1 MGVTQRQTQQ
11 LQPRR
16 LREWVPGS
24 SLLQTSNFSFLQLP
38 NSKTNQPVKMA
49 MSKIRQNYHEDCE
62 ALINKQINMEF
73 YASYVYLSM
82 SSFFNRDDQAL
93 HGFAEHFKKES
104 NEERGHGMKLME
116 YQTKRGGRVVFQ
128 DIAKPTT
135 MDWGS
140 PLEAMEAA
148 LELEKT
154 VNQSLLDIHK
164 VAGDKGDGHL
174 CDFLESEY
182 LSEQV
187 EGIKAVGDLITK
199 MKRAGDGLGLH
210 IIDKE
215 MGSQFSKT
223 CNTKPQLAAIRLTD
237 WI

>member
-1 MGVTQRQTQQ
+1 MGGTRLLLATNFKLFLSSTPQLQDQPTYQDGHVQDQAELPRGLRGVDQQ
-11 LQPRR
+11 ADQHGILGLLRLSLHELLLQPRR
-16 LREWVPGS
+16 PSPARFRGS
-24 SLLQTSNFSFLQLP
+24 LQEG
-38 NSKTNQPVKMA
+38 V
-49 MSKIRQNYHEDCE
+49 
-62 ALINKQINMEF
+62 
-73 YASYVYLSM
+73 
-82 SSFFNRDDQAL
+82 
-93 HGFAEHFKKES
+93 
-104 NEERGHGMKLME
+104 ERGARHGMKLME
-116 YQTKRGGRVVFQ
+116 YQTKRGGRVVFK

-140 PLEAMEAA
+140 PMEAMEAA

-215 MGSQFSKT
+215 MGS
-223 CNTKPQLAAIRLTD
+223 
-237 WI
+237 

>member
-1 MGVTQRQTQQ
+1 MGVTQRQTWQ

-24 SLLQTSNFSFLQLP
+24 FLLHIQTSTFSSTSQTP
-38 NSKTNQPVKMA
+38 ITTTDKMA
-49 MSKIRQNYHEDCE
+49 VSKIRQNYHEDCE

-82 SSFFNRDDQAL
+82 SSWFNRDDQAL
-93 HGFAEHFKKES
+93 HGFAGHFKTES
-104 NEERGHGMKLME
+104 GEEPAHGMKLME
-116 YQTKRGGRVVFQ
+116 YRTKRGGRVVFQ

-135 MDWGS
+135 MEWGT

-154 VNQSLLDIHK
+154 VNQSLLDLHK

-182 LSEQV
+182 LAEQV
-187 EGIKAVGDLITK
+187 EGIKAIGDLITK

-210 IIDKE
+210 LIDKE
-215 MGSQFSKT
+215 MGS
-223 CNTKPQLAAIRLTD
+223 
-237 WI
+237 

>member
-1 MGVTQRQTQQ
+1 M
-11 LQPRR
+11 R
-16 LREWVPGS
+16 LREWVPGF
-24 SLLQTSNFSFLQLP
+24 SLLQQNQTSTFSSSTSQTP
-38 NSKTNQPVKMA
+38 ITTTVEMA
-49 MSKIRQNYHEDCE
+49 VSKIRQNYHEDCE

-82 SSFFNRDDQAL
+82 SSYFNRDDHAL
-93 HGFAEHFKKES
+93 HGFADHFKKES
-104 NEERGHGMKLME
+104 NEERAHGMKLME

-182 LSEQV
+182 LGEQV
-187 EGIKAVGDLITK
+187 EGIKAIGDLITK

-210 IIDKE
+210 LIDKE
-215 MGSQFSKT
+215 MGS
-223 CNTKPQLAAIRLTD
+223 
-237 WI
+237 

>member
-1 MGVTQRQTQQ
+1 MGVTQRQTEQ

-16 LREWVPGS
+16 LPERVPGS
-24 SLLQTSNFSFLQLP
+24 FLLQQLQTFPSTSQTP
-38 NSKTNQPVKMA
+38 RTTVKMA
-49 MSKIRQNYHEDCE
+49 VSKIRQNYHEDCE
-62 ALINKQINMEF
+62 ALISKQINMEF

-93 HGFAEHFKKES
+93 HGFADHFKKES
-104 NEERGHGMKLME
+104 GEERAHGMKLME
-116 YQTKRGGRVVFQ
+116 YQTKRGGRVVCQ

-154 VNQSLLDIHK
+154 VNQSLLDIH
-164 VAGDKGDGHL
+164 L

-187 EGIKAVGDLITK
+187 EGIKAVGDLIAK

-215 MGSQFSKT
+215 MGS
-223 CNTKPQLAAIRLTD
+223 
-237 WI
+237 